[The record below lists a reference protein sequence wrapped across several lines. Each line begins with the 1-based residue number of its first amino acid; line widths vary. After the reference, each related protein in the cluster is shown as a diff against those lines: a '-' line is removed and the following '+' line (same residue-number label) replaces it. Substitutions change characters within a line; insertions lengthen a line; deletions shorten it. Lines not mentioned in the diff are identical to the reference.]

1 MMTGLLGVLLAAT
14 VAVVAEGSYDL
25 AWWTFDMNTFF
36 YGVARFGRTEA
47 ESTFSYA
54 DIVWTDRTAGTALA
68 FAICVTAVLLAR
80 FGLRNHRSADTP
92 VPVVLRQLVWL
103 LVATLGFTMLLGG
116 GEPILL
122 YYLATH

>member
-1 MMTGLLGVLLAAT
+1 MT
-14 VAVVAEGSYDL
+14 S
-25 AWWTFDMNTFF
+25 
-36 YGVARFGRTEA
+36 EA

-54 DIVWTDRTAGTALA
+54 DIVWTGRTAGTALA

-103 LVATLGFTMLLGG
+103 LVATLAFTMLLGG